1 MNMRNRW
8 GIDVRRGDFV
18 TYQPTRGKPRTG
30 VVASFDK
37 TSAFAKAYGVQVSFD
52 DGGSCGID
60 DISRND
66 GKFSETMPGLL
77 QRGNPAKRR
86 AKAKT
91 TRARRTAVA
100 GKFNSP
106 SLATGLPPSSR
117 LVKRRKETAHAP
129 PGIYANPSRVSVNA
143 PSMAT
148 GKRPTTRLVQ
158 RRMATDKAP
167 WGYYANPTVFRVE
180 SQRVGYP
187 GWLYRGSFPSKAAAE
202 QYARA
207 FHAAHSDM
215 RVRVIKPEP
224 GRPMMQVD
232 KIYRA
237 K

>member
-1 MNMRNRW
+1 MRNRW
-8 GIDVRRGDFV
+8 GIEVRKGDFV
-18 TYQPTRGKPRTG
+18 TYQGTRGGAHTG

-37 TSAFAKAYGVQVSFD
+37 TSAFAKAYGVQVKYD
-52 DGGSCGID
+52 DGASSGID

-66 GKFSETMPGLL
+66 GRFEESAPGLL
-77 QRGNPAKRR
+77 QRGNPAKR
-86 AKAKT
+86 KAK
-91 TRARRTAVA
+91 RTASRRKAVP
-100 GKFNSP
+100 GEFQSP
-106 SLATGLPPSSR
+106 SQATGLAPTPR
-117 LVKRRKETAHAP
+117 LVRRRKETAYAP

-158 RRMATDKAP
+158 RRKATNKAP
-167 WGYYANPTVFRVE
+167 RGYYANPSVFRVE

-187 GWLYRGSFPSKAAAE
+187 GWLYRGSFPSKSAAE

-215 RVRVIKPEP
+215 RVRVVKPEP
-224 GRPMMQVD
+224 GRPIAHVD